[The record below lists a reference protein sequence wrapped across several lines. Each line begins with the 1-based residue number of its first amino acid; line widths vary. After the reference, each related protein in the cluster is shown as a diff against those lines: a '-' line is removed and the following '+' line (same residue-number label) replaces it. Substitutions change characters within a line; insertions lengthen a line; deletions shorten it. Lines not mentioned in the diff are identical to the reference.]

1 MHGRKAGVH
10 FEDKTVDVRED
21 LIGHESYIGGLRRTA
36 RSVSKSPSVMV
47 AGGKLDNALD
57 QYLREQPPRCA

>member
-1 MHGRKAGVH
+1 MYGRKAGVH

-47 AGGKLDNALD
+47 AGGKLGNALD